1 VAGRADD
8 LIQISQH
15 ETATVVI
22 DIAHIVPGATSS
34 ELADA
39 IDATD
44 RSVVLIFWES
54 TEVAH
59 NAAMLGPWMDQVEA
73 YMVNNT
79 VRGVILVGLQNEG
92 HHMFDAIDVLETPC
106 VYCSMAAG
114 VELLERGAT
123 IDSILP
129 TTLGFLRIHEEQ
141 LGNALENG
149 LKSVGDAM
157 RMAQVGTLD
166 LQWNGITPRSLSGF
180 AAAASPSHVFKHLSA
195 MTGL

>member
-1 VAGRADD
+1 MAGRADD

-106 VYCSMAAG
+106 VYCRI
-114 VELLERGAT
+114 L
-123 IDSILP
+123 SIV
-129 TTLGFLRIHEEQ
+129 
-141 LGNALENG
+141 A
-149 LKSVGDAM
+149 
-157 RMAQVGTLD
+157 
-166 LQWNGITPRSLSGF
+166 PRSNSSTP
-180 AAAASPSHVFKHLSA
+180 AAILQYTHGVSSTSIASN
-195 MTGL
+195 MW